1 MLRIYLITGTAIAKY
16 IEVTGQEGDDLISLI
31 DEYYQDKGNL
41 PVPMYT
47 VEELWKEFEQ
57 EEYGEE
63 ELDMQLE
70 QMLPINGGEYYIDGI
85 SHVVT
90 EE

>member
-1 MLRIYLITGTAIAKY
+1 MMKIYLLTGTAFTKP

-31 DEYYQDKGNL
+31 DEYYEDKGNL

-47 VEELWKEFEQ
+47 LEELR

-70 QMLPINGGEYYIDGI
+70 QMLPINGGEYYIDGV
-85 SHVVT
+85 SHVVI

>member
-1 MLRIYLITGTAIAKY
+1 MMKIYLLTGTVYAKA

-31 DEYYQDKGNL
+31 DGYYDDIGHL

-47 VEELWKEFEQ
+47 LEELR

-70 QMLPINGGEYYIDGI
+70 QMLPINGGEYYIDGV

>member
-31 DEYYQDKGNL
+31 DCYYDDIGHL

-47 VEELWKEFEQ
+47 LEELR
-57 EEYGEE
+57 EEYDEE
-63 ELDMQLE
+63 ELEMQLE
-70 QMLPINGGEYYIDGI
+70 QMLPINGGEYYIDGVSCVI
-85 SHVVT
+85 T
-90 EE
+90 KE

>member
-1 MLRIYLITGTAIAKY
+1 MMKIYLLTGTAFTKS
-16 IEVTGQEGDDLISLI
+16 IEVSGQEGDDLISLI
-31 DEYYQDKGNL
+31 DEYYEDNGNL

-85 SHVVT
+85 SHVET
-90 EE
+90 ME

>member
-1 MLRIYLITGTAIAKY
+1 MKIYLLTGTAFTQP
-16 IEVTGQEGDDLISLI
+16 IEVRGQEGDDLISLI
-31 DEYYQDKGNL
+31 DEYYEDNGNL
-41 PVPMYT
+41 PLPMYT
-47 VEELWKEFEQ
+47 LEELR

>member
-1 MLRIYLITGTAIAKY
+1 MMKIYLLTGTVYAKA

-31 DEYYQDKGNL
+31 DGYYDDIGHL

-47 VEELWKEFEQ
+47 LEELR

>member
-1 MLRIYLITGTAIAKY
+1 MLKIHLLTGTAFTKS
-16 IEVTGQEGDDLISLI
+16 IEVEGQEGDDLISLI
-31 DEYYQDKGNL
+31 DEYYGGNGNL

-47 VEELWKEFEQ
+47 LEELR

-70 QMLPINGGEYYIDGI
+70 QMLPVNGGEYYIDGI

>member
-1 MLRIYLITGTAIAKY
+1 MMKIYLLTGTAFTKP
-16 IEVTGQEGDDLISLI
+16 IEVRGQEGDDLISLI
-31 DEYYQDKGNL
+31 DEYYRDKGYL

-70 QMLPINGGEYYIDGI
+70 QMLPINGGEYYIEGI

>member
-1 MLRIYLITGTAIAKY
+1 MMKIYLLTGTVYAKA

-31 DEYYQDKGNL
+31 DGYYDDIGHL

-47 VEELWKEFEQ
+47 LEELR

-85 SHVVT
+85 SHVET
-90 EE
+90 KE

>member
-31 DEYYQDKGNL
+31 DCYYDDIGHL

-47 VEELWKEFEQ
+47 LEELR

-70 QMLPINGGEYYIDGI
+70 QMLPINGGEYYIDGV
-85 SHVVT
+85 SHVVI

>member
-1 MLRIYLITGTAIAKY
+1 MMKIYLLTGTAFTKL
-16 IEVTGQEGDDLISLI
+16 IEVRGQEGDDLISLI
-31 DEYYQDKGNL
+31 DEYYEDIGNL

-47 VEELWKEFEQ
+47 LEELR